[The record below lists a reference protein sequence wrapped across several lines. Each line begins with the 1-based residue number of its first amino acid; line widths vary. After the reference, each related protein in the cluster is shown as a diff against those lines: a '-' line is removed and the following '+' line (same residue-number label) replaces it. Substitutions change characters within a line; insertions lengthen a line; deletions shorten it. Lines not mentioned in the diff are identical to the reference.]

1 MLNGPFPFAADL
13 FPELTRL
20 QQHLDEFFPTSGG
33 ATSIRALAHGAFPAV
48 NMGASPDSVEVIAF
62 APGVDPKAL
71 QITVDK
77 GLLIIAGERSA
88 PALNADD
95 HDTVYAQERFAG
107 AFRRVISLPDD
118 ADPSKVQARL
128 RDGVLHI
135 SVAKRESSKPRQIT
149 VQ

>member
-1 MLNGPFPFAADL
+1 MLSGPFPFAADL

-20 QQHLDEFFPTSGG
+20 QQHLDEFFPANGG
-33 ATSIRALAHGAFPAV
+33 ATSIRAMARGTFPAV
-48 NMGASPDSVEVIAF
+48 NVGSSPESVEVIAF

-88 PALNADD
+88 TALNTDD
-95 HDTVYAQERFAG
+95 HDTVYAQERFVG
-107 AFRRVISLPDD
+107 AFRRVISLPDE
-118 ADPSKVQARL
+118 ADLAKVEARFH
-128 RDGVLHI
+128 DGVLHI